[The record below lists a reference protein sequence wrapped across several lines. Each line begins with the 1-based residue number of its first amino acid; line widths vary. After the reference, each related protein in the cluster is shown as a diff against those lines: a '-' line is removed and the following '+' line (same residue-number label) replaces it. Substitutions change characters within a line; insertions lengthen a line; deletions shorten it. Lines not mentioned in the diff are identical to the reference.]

1 MVEIFFLSVAGHEKI
16 SNCADKVL
24 LQGLY
29 VLVKKSV
36 SGGNNVIFLVVFKGP
51 SFLHS
56 ISWKINWK
64 CLSLSPSKTLRRKFE
79 TANSANVYPQF
90 ILRQYFLD
98 TVCLSLSYI

>member
-36 SGGNNVIFLVVFKGP
+36 SGGNNVIFLVVFKGL

-56 ISWKINWK
+56 IS
-64 CLSLSPSKTLRRKFE
+64 
-79 TANSANVYPQF
+79 
-90 ILRQYFLD
+90 
-98 TVCLSLSYI
+98 